1 MKEVFNSSNI
11 PRTSVNEFVKRVS
24 AAYSFNINN
33 DVGVSKLPSIMLW
46 GPPGTGKSD
55 AVRELGDAIS
65 INTGKAVK
73 VTDVRLLLSNPIDLR
88 GIPVANAEKTLSVWL
103 KPKIFDL
110 DTSTDVINI
119 LFLDELSACSA
130 TMQAAAYQIT
140 LDRIIGEHKLPDN
153 CIVIA
158 AGNRLT
164 DKSVAFKMPKA
175 LANRLCHIEINPNFD
190 SWMDWAKKNNIH
202 YKIIDFLV
210 SRRDFFMAFDP
221 QKDDLAFPTPRTWEL
236 ASKVLKAYDGDV
248 EEAYM
253 MIAGCVG
260 NSTAIEFLSWCKV
273 YNEIPS
279 LEAIF
284 SGKNPSVPKKPNIVY
299 ALVSSMVAYARDCK
313 DDLEKISNAIAYSEK
328 FAPDFSVT
336 FMREVLSF
344 EPGYSKK
351 LITLPAYRKWVEQRG
366 GFLNGIN

>member
-1 MKEVFNSSNI
+1 MKEIFNSSNI
-11 PRTSVNEFVKRVS
+11 PQTSVNEFVKRMSV
-24 AAYSFNINN
+24 AYSFNINN
-33 DVGVSKLPSIMLW
+33 GISVSALPSIMLW
-46 GPPGTGKSD
+46 GPPGAGKSD
-55 AVRELGDAIS
+55 AVRELGKAIET
-65 INTGKAVK
+65 NTGKK
-73 VTDVRLLLSNPIDLR
+73 VNITDVRLLLSNPIDLR

-103 KPKIFDL
+103 KPKIFDM
-110 DTSTDVINI
+110 DTSEGVVNI

-130 TMQAAAYQIT
+130 SMQAAAYQIT
-140 LDRIIGEHKLPDN
+140 LDRIIGEHKLPEN

-158 AGNRLT
+158 AGNRIT

-190 SWMDWAKKNNIH
+190 SWVTWAKKNNIH

-210 SRRDFFMAFDP
+210 SRRDFFMDFDP

-236 ASKVLKAYDGDV
+236 ASKALAAYGGDV

-253 MIAGCVG
+253 MISGCIG
-260 NSTAIEFLSWCKV
+260 ISTAVEFLSWCKV
-273 YNEIPS
+273 YKEIPS

-284 SGKNPSVPKKPNIVY
+284 SGKNPPVPKKPNVVY
-299 ALVSSMVAYARDCK
+299 ALVSSMVAYAREHKNELDR
-313 DDLEKISNAIAYSEK
+313 IANAITYSEQ

-336 FMREVLSF
+336 FVREVLSF

-351 LITLPAYRKWVEQRG
+351 LISLPAYRHWMERKGR
-366 GFLNGIN
+366 FLNGIN